1 VSGLRTAVVTSTLA
15 ALLLTPMVADAQRRA
30 VQRVPPAR
38 SSVAVPA
45 PAGRYYPAGRYSQP
59 YYRNYGYYR
68 PYAYY
73 DPFFYGS
80 SFAFGIGFGFG
91 YGYGYPYA
99 YGYPGYP
106 YAAYGAYPY
115 PYYGGGYYDG
125 SAALRL
131 QVMPRETQVYIDGYY
146 AGVVDSFDGT
156 FQRLHA
162 QPGSHEVQLYLPGHR
177 SFSQT
182 LYLQPANT
190 ISLRHTME
198 PLQPGDPEPV
208 KPVAQPRPQ
217 QQPPPQNGLSAAPR
231 RPNGRQVPPPQVAD
245 RDRDQDADRGAITQE
260 KEFGSISLRV
270 QPGDA
275 TVSIDGERWE
285 TASDDRLTLQ
295 LGAGVHNI
303 QIRKDG
309 YRTYI
314 TDVTVR
320 PGATTPLNVALTK
333 Q

>member
-1 VSGLRTAVVTSTLA
+1 VTSGLRTAVVTSSLA
-15 ALLLTPMVADAQRRA
+15 ALLLTPMVAEAQRRA
-30 VQRVPPAR
+30 VNRVPPAR

-45 PAGRYYPAGRYSQP
+45 PAGRYYPAARYYRP
-59 YYRNYGYYR
+59 YYRPYYGYYR

-80 SFAFGIGFGFG
+80 SFAFSVGFGL
-91 YGYGYPYA
+91 GYGYPYA
-99 YGYPGYP
+99 YPYGYAGYP
-106 YAAYGAYPY
+106 YYGYAPY

-131 QVMPRETQVYIDGYY
+131 QVTPRETQVYIDGYY

-156 FQRLHA
+156 FQRLYA

-182 LYLQPANT
+182 LYLQPGNT
-190 ISLRHTME
+190 ISMRHTMQ

-208 KPVAQPRPQ
+208 KPAAPPRPSQ
-217 QQPPPQNGLSAAPR
+217 NSPSTAVPRGPYGRPAPPPAANG
-231 RPNGRQVPPPQVAD
+231 D
-245 RDRDQDADRGAITQE
+245 RDREGDRGAISQQP
-260 KEFGSISLRV
+260 EFGSISLRV
-270 QPGDA
+270 QPGEA
-275 TVSIDGERWE
+275 MISIDGERWE
-285 TASDDRLTLQ
+285 TAPDDDRLTLQ
-295 LGAGVHNI
+295 LAAGVHNVE
-303 QIRKDG
+303 IRKDG

-314 TDVTVR
+314 TDVNVR
-320 PGATTPLNVALTK
+320 PAQTTQLNVALTK